1 MERFRISRSP
11 GFWRN
16 ERIFTKA
23 AIVPVFP
30 IMFTRIIKQMQ
41 TKIMTIEI
49 VTLVSVATSSK
60 ISEVT
65 FAKVSLSMMQ
75 IITSREVVSSRIDYR
90 G

>member
-1 MERFRISRSP
+1 MERFRISRSL
-11 GFWRN
+11 GLSRN

-30 IMFTRIIKQMQ
+30 IIFTRMIKQMQ
-41 TKIMTIEI
+41 TKMMTKEI

-65 FAKVSLSMMQ
+65 FANVSLSMMQ
-75 IITSREVVSSRIDYR
+75 RKTRSELMSSRVDHR
-90 G
+90 W